1 MIKNYGAG
9 ILNIK
14 SFLPHFLI
22 LINSSFDYPKNKK
35 MGLCYLFGFNF
46 MVFPL
51 QG

>member
-22 LINSSFDYPKNKK
+22 LINSSFDYPKYKK
-35 MGLCYLFGFNF
+35 INAGQFVL
-46 MVFPL
+46 PSPK
-51 QG
+51 